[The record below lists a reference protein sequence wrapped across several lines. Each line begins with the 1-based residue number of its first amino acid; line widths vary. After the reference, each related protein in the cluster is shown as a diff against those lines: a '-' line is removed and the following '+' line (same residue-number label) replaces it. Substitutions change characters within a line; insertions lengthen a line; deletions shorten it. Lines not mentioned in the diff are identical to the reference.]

1 MSGLIEPLS
10 AARIEAMGK
19 TALESLPGQPFSLR
33 QRPPLL
39 PFTCTRA
46 PYDSNAPCNI
56 CYDYFFPCSYRVSD
70 NQAKRHTT
78 ELSEKVAEDFQYLKE
93 IVSENADAIL
103 SRWRNKTREKRLEL
117 LNEIADLCPEQDAL
131 RHLFSN
137 EIEETEIEELALK
150 YIDTWYLPYLDS
162 KTLSDTYTPMMA
174 LLYHRSNFSPSDW
187 AIYDLHQI
195 IYAKLKQVMP
205 VQFNPH
211 CIDFTA
217 ENYGEMVDW
226 DPIRAHRHQIIG
238 YGKGLLVLTA
248 QAKVLSLLRRFTDKI
263 LGEIGGGKQRA
274 KKQKQKQKQQQQ
286 QPLEGGNQGSKWE
299 QLISS
304 DFIIPSGSGGSK
316 AVSYVQRPVGSLPTA
331 FDPFEIFDTV
341 NSIYNAE
348 ADELYLMQTDPQHV
362 LHVGTQLSIGDFPD
376 DYIEDGRWILIASEV
391 VTATAL
397 RKFWWETLR
406 DQVQKLRDL
415 YIHLLEKDTEDV
427 RLRYDCVLVAIS
439 ATCTKVLG
447 EHIYF
452 IKNFLDLSPAFSE
465 YYEWANLDETSIG
478 SRPRPSL
485 FQNKLCCSLHCL
497 YDDPLTSMKLDPNVY
512 LTAFHREFLSAGKQQ
527 QHRVGPTLLRLV
539 GYASTLDDIHASI
552 NCMHGYNRAA
562 MYDMASQ
569 HGKEATEQEFVA
581 QQIKTLFTERQ
592 WPKGKKSVEWLG
604 QVKAARD
611 ALDQIWIA
619 FEEAVL
625 NYCKDQNAPKHFVN
639 RVKESL
645 SARDSEQYRLE
656 KQAEEEQVQQAIQ
669 EKVDKGKQREKP
681 RLQLQPQ
688 LQQPE
693 PSAGHVNRVSELS
706 ENLRNT
712 VLGESSTRKPK
723 TKTHGQPYPS
733 PPEEAQGEQSAATEE
748 KELERIVVS
757 ALQMQ
762 LLEQMFPEP
771 GETPGSRS
779 FRWQLFVEIMVV
791 AGFELRQKNG
801 SAVSFRHADRGGS
814 IVFHK
819 PHPQPV
825 IDHIMLSTMG
835 KRLNKWYGWDRDLF
849 VSSKNF
855 VRKNPAGDG
864 TIQTR
869 RDRPRQNLIA
879 SCDSYERRLCYL
891 EDIGAFQ
898 YVNRSASNTHEESL
912 SRYITLELIPLTWRN
927 HTGIKNIG
935 LLQRDDSSK
944 DHLQFIL

>member
-1 MSGLIEPLS
+1 MSSLITPLS

-19 TALESLPGQPFSLR
+19 AVVESLPGQPFSPH
-33 QRPPLL
+33 QRAPPL
-39 PFTCTRA
+39 PFTCTEA
-46 PYDSNAPCNI
+46 PYYSDSPCGI
-56 CYDYFFPCSYRVSD
+56 CYDYYFPCSYRVADS
-70 NQAKRHTT
+70 QAKRDTAK
-78 ELSEKVAEDFQYLKE
+78 LSEKVAEDFQYLKE
-93 IVSENADAIL
+93 VVSENADAIL

-117 LNEIADLCPEQDAL
+117 LNEIADLCPEQDTL

-137 EIEETEIEELALK
+137 EIQEAEIEELALK

-162 KTLSDTYTPMMA
+162 KTLSDTYTPMIA
-174 LLYHRSNFSPSDW
+174 LLYHRTNFSPSDW
-187 AIYDLHQI
+187 IIYDLRQI
-195 IYAKLKQVMP
+195 IYAKQKQVMP

-226 DPIRAHRHQIIG
+226 DRTRAHRHEIIG

-248 QAKVLSLLRRFTDKI
+248 QARVLSLLRRFTDKI
-263 LGEIGGGKQRA
+263 LGEIRGGQKRE
-274 KKQKQKQKQQQQ
+274 KNRKQKQKQKQQQ
-286 QPLEGGNQGSKWE
+286 PLEGGNQESKWE

-304 DFIIPSGSGGSK
+304 NFILPSGSGSYS
-316 AVSYVQRPVGSLPTA
+316 AVSYVQRPVGSFPMA

-362 LHVGTQLSIGDFPD
+362 LRVGTQLSIGDFPD
-376 DYIEDGRWILIASEV
+376 DYVEDGRWILIASEV

-415 YIHLLEKDTEDV
+415 YIRLLEKDIEDV
-427 RLRYDCVLVAIS
+427 RLRYDCVLAAIS
-439 ATCTKVLG
+439 ATCTKVLDL
-447 EHIYF
+447 HILF

-465 YYEWANLDETSIG
+465 YYEWANLDGTWIG

-497 YDDPLTSMKLDPNVY
+497 YDDPLTSIKLDPEVY
-512 LTAFHREFLSAGKQQ
+512 LNAFHREFLSASKQQ

-539 GYASTLDDIHASI
+539 G
-552 NCMHGYNRAA
+552 
-562 MYDMASQ
+562 
-569 HGKEATEQEFVA
+569 KFVA

-592 WPKGKKSVEWLG
+592 WPKGKKSVEWLD
-604 QVKAARD
+604 QVRAARD

-619 FEEAVL
+619 FEEVVL
-625 NYCKDQNAPKHFVN
+625 NYCKDQNAPKHFVD

-656 KQAEEEQVQQAIQ
+656 KQAEEEQVQRALK
-669 EKVDKGKQREKP
+669 EKLDKGKQRAGRKP
-681 RLQLQPQ
+681 QLQAQ

-693 PSAGHVNRVSELS
+693 SSAGLVSRVSELS
-706 ENLRNT
+706 ENLRKT
-712 VLGESSTRKPK
+712 VLGESSTKKPK

-733 PPEEAQGEQSAATEE
+733 PPEEAQGGQSAAAEE
-748 KELERIVVS
+748 KERERIVVS
-757 ALQMQ
+757 ASQMQ

-771 GETPGSRS
+771 GETSGGRS
-779 FRWQLFVEIMVV
+779 FRWQLFLEIMVV
-791 AGFELRQKNG
+791 AGFETHQKNG

-849 VSSKNF
+849 VVK
-855 VRKNPAGDG
+855 DQG
-864 TIQTR
+864 TAA
-869 RDRPRQNLIA
+869 D
-879 SCDSYERRLCYL
+879 
-891 EDIGAFQ
+891 ED
-898 YVNRSASNTHEESL
+898 TE
-912 SRYITLELIPLTWRN
+912 
-927 HTGIKNIG
+927 NI
-935 LLQRDDSSK
+935 
-944 DHLQFIL
+944 